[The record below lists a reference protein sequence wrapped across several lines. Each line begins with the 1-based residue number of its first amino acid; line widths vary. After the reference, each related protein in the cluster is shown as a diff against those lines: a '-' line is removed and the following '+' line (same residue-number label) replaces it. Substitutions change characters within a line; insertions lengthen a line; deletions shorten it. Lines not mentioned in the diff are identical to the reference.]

1 MRTLLLVI
9 LLEKTPPQEVVV
21 DTSLRDEGVEM
32 CLSSHS
38 LIQAEYRRAS
48 FLALTS
54 SLGTI

>member
-9 LLEKTPPQEVVV
+9 LLEKTPPQEVV
-21 DTSLRDEGVEM
+21 DSLRDEGVEM

-48 FLALTS
+48 FRTLTS